1 MVDNYDSFTFNLV
14 HYLQQLSSLE
24 KPVEVI
30 VKRNDQLSL
39 LDVES
44 INPSHIVISPGPCD
58 PDKAGLSLAIVE
70 NFYKKIPILGVCL
83 GHQVIGQVFGGKV
96 VKAKQVVHGKT
107 SAIFHSGVGIFYGL
121 PQGFLATRYH
131 SLVLDKN
138 SLPDCLE
145 MTAWTQSNEQV
156 EYIMAIKHK
165 EFPLEGV
172 QFHPESILS
181 EQGLT
186 LLRHF
191 IFPE

>member
-70 NFYKKIPILGVCL
+70 NFYKKIPIFRC
-83 GHQVIGQVFGGKV
+83 VFRSSSYWSSIWW
-96 VKAKQVVHGKT
+96 QSCQSKT
-107 SAIFHSGVGIFYGL
+107 GCA
-121 PQGFLATRYH
+121 R
-131 SLVLDKN
+131 
-138 SLPDCLE
+138 
-145 MTAWTQSNEQV
+145 
-156 EYIMAIKHK
+156 
-165 EFPLEGV
+165 
-172 QFHPESILS
+172 
-181 EQGLT
+181 
-186 LLRHF
+186 
-191 IFPE
+191 